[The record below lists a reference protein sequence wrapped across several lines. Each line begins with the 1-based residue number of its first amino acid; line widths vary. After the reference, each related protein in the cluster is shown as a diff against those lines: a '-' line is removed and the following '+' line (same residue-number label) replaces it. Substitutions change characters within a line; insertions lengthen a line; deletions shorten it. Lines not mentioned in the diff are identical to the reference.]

1 MQRLLVQCRDRW
13 QSRGVDLAA
22 YNTVESA
29 ADVNDLRLAL
39 GYSKITLIG
48 GSYGSHLALQFM
60 RQFPDAV
67 DRAVIFGVE
76 GPDHTWD
83 DPAGALHTL
92 QRIAAAT
99 EQSPEFRGRIP
110 EGGLI
115 KALEAV
121 IARLDAQPQLV
132 TVGTRG
138 CYSKGPA
145 GRDAHPPDGPC

>member
-1 MQRLLVQCRDRW
+1 MIALTDRGLYFEAGDFYIDPW
-13 QSRGVDLAA
+13 
-22 YNTVESA
+22 
-29 ADVNDLRLAL
+29 
-39 GYSKITLIG
+39 
-48 GSYGSHLALQFM
+48 
-60 RQFPDAV
+60 DAV

-115 KALEAV
+115 NGQPPDTSGPTIFEAV
-121 IARLDAQPQLV
+121 RNQLGLRLDRQ
-132 TVGTRG
+132 
-138 CYSKGPA
+138 KGPVDVIVIDHA
-145 GRDAHPPDGPC
+145 EKPSEN